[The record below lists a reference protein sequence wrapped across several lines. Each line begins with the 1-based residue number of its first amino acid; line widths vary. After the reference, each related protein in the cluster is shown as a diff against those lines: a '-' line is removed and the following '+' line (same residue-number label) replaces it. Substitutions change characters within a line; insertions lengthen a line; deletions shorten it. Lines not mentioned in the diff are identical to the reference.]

1 MTALL
6 HEAPKFA
13 HVSCVPHRTQRRRKV
28 PFCQSIKRSL
38 VKPWGRF
45 ARALVAAQPTAR
57 AKPSWL
63 CPMLCSTPGR
73 FPMLCNTPRRRRVLG
88 STPRRMSWCACMLC
102 STATGSLRPF
112 RFCFRIFSL
121 LLFFLPGCSS
131 SDLLRLHVEE
141 TRFPFHGGR
150 FVSLLCS
157 TAQLHR
163 SLEAT
168 MACAR
173 GLSSSDNGHES
184 HGKC

>member
-28 PFCQSIKRSL
+28 PLCQSIKRSL

-57 AKPSWL
+57 AGPSWL

-121 LLFFLPGCSS
+121 LLFFCLAARLATCSGS
-131 SDLLRLHVEE
+131 MLRKRAF
-141 TRFPFHGGR
+141 RFMVGGL
-150 FVSLLCS
+150 SACS
-157 TAQLHR
+157 AAQLNYTDRLRQPWHV
-163 SLEAT
+163 LVA
-168 MACAR
+168 
-173 GLSSSDNGHES
+173 
-184 HGKC
+184 